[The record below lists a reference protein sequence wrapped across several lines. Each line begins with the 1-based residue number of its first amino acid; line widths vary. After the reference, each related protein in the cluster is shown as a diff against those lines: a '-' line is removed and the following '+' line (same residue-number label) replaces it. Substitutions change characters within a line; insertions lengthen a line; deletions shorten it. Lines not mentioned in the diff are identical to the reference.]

1 MSLHCLGKTIYVKG
15 WVYTNRLYHVAPIGG
30 GYYAPSTIQCSDCDR
45 IVYLAIWINSIITSS
60 FSRSAR
66 VRWQW
71 LLQNRESVITRTTKQ
86 KWKAYKEQHTSDY
99 SSTPHRFLSCRKP
112 LQQSRRVYPFCD
124 PLHPSTNEFPSK
136 GRINVDL
143 RIKREGH
150 SSAQGTPLVWRL
162 LIPLK
167 EGSLFV
173 PLLEAQSIE
182 DEMENEGIPL
192 FSRIM
197 ENHSEVDSPLLIDAN
212 QVHWT
217 RISDE
222 PSNSCGEG
230 ERIIWLVRT
239 ERLLLSW

>member
-1 MSLHCLGKTIYVKG
+1 MIKNEG
-15 WVYTNRLYHVAPIGG
+15 YT
-30 GYYAPSTIQCSDCDR
+30 T
-45 IVYLAIWINSIITSS
+45 
-60 FSRSAR
+60 
-66 VRWQW
+66 
-71 LLQNRESVITRTTKQ
+71 TRTTKQ
-86 KWKAYKEQHTSDY
+86 KWKANGEQHTSDY

-124 PLHPSTNEFPSK
+124 PLHPSTNEFPPT

-143 RIKREGH
+143 RIKRKGH
-150 SSAQGTPLVWRL
+150 SSAQGAPLVWRL
-162 LIPLK
+162 LIPVK

-182 DEMENEGIPL
+182 DETENEGIPF
-192 FSRIM
+192 FSRVT
-197 ENHSEVDSPLLIDAN
+197 ENHSEVDSPLLIDAD

-239 ERLLLSW
+239 ERLLLSRYWWIGRGGSFRAAWLLLLWCAIPEAI